1 MSSISTFLFSVAGS
15 LHTWRKTRKGKQI
28 TNNKHQSK
36 MSQIIAIRGRQILD
50 SRGNPT
56 VEVEVF
62 TEQGAMG
69 RAAVPSGA
77 STGIHEACELRDNDK
92 SVYMGKGVL
101 QAVNNVNNVLN
112 EELRGMY
119 VEEQRA
125 IDQKMIEVD
134 GTPNKSRL
142 GANAILGVSL
152 ACAKAAA
159 MESGQQLYRYLGGCG
174 AYMLPI
180 PMMNIL
186 NGGSHADN
194 SIDFQEFMIMPVGA
208 PTFTEALRMG
218 AEVFHNLRS
227 VLKSRGMSTNVG
239 DEGGFAPNLA
249 SNDDAI
255 QVVCQAIE
263 KAGYRPGEDIFI
275 GLDAAA
281 SEYYNPETGLYE
293 MRWSTG
299 DKYNAT
305 EMVDFWKRW
314 VEQYPVISIEDG
326 MAEDD
331 CDGWK
336 LLTDT
341 IGDRCQLVGD
351 DLFVTNVE
359 RLQMGLDRK
368 VANSILVKLNQIGTL
383 SETIDAVNLATR
395 NGYTSIISHRSGET
409 EDTTIAD
416 LVVALN
422 TGLIKTGSASRTDRI
437 CKYNQLMRI
446 EEALGDQAAYLGKD
460 FKFLK

>member
-1 MSSISTFLFSVAGS
+1 
-15 LHTWRKTRKGKQI
+15 
-28 TNNKHQSK
+28 

-56 VEVEVF
+56 VEVEVY

-77 STGIHEACELRDNDK
+77 STGVHEACELRDGDK
-92 SVYMGKGVL
+92 STYLGKGVL
-101 QAVNNVNNVLN
+101 QAVNNVNTVLN
-112 EELRGMY
+112 DELRGMF
-119 VEEQRA
+119 VDEQRA
-125 IDQKMIEVD
+125 LDQKMIELD
-134 GTPNKSRL
+134 GTENKSRL

-152 ACAKAAA
+152 AAAKAAA
-159 MESGQQLYRYLGGCG
+159 IETGQQLYRYLGGCG
-174 AYMLPI
+174 GYLLPV

-227 VLKSRGMSTNVG
+227 VLKSRNMSTNVG

-275 GLDAAA
+275 ALDAAA
-281 SEYYNPETGLYE
+281 SEYYNAETGLYE

-299 DKYNAT
+299 EKYNAQ
-305 EMVDFWKRW
+305 EMVEFWKRW
-314 VEQYPVISIEDG
+314 VNQYPVISIEDG

-331 CDGWK
+331 WDGWK
-336 LLTDT
+336 LLTDA

-351 DLFVTNVE
+351 DLFVTNVQ
-359 RLQMGLDRK
+359 RLQMGLDK
-368 VANSILVKLNQIGTL
+368 QVANSILVKLNQIGTL
-383 SETIDAVNLATR
+383 TETIDAVSLATR

-446 EEALGDQAAYLGKD
+446 EESLADQAQYLGKD
-460 FKFLK
+460 FKFIKK